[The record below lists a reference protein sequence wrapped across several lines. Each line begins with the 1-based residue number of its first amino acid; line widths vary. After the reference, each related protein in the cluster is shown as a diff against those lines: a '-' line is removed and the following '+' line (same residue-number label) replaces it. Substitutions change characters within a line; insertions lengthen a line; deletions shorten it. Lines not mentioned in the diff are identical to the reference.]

1 MLSSTSRLR
10 KCLVARLDV
19 GCQTNDVLNA
29 DATDSH
35 NDVLNADADVRVQAQ
50 PVLVETSTLRPMKI
64 VRGKEG
70 MLWTELL

>member
-29 DATDSH
+29 DDTDVHS
-35 NDVLNADADVRVQAQ
+35 VADSDSTMANVRVQ
-50 PVLVETSTLRPMKI
+50 PKVESSTLRPMKL